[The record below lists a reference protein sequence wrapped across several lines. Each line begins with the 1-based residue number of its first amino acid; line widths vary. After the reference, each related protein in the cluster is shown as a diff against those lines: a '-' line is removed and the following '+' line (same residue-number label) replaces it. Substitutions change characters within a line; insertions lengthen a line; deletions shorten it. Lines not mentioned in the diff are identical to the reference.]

1 MRRRDHEKIVHDK
14 DREITYL
21 RRQNENLLDK
31 ILHVTGHTW
40 TLPPRNYSEDV
51 ELPDEFFTTNP
62 EQFIDAVSPE

>member
-40 TLPPRNYSEDV
+40 TLPPREYGDGLP
-51 ELPDEFFTTNP
+51 ELPDDFTTSP
-62 EQFIDAVSPE
+62 EQYIDAVSPD